1 MCDCTK
7 ETWAYTYDILGRRIG
22 KGRLQNNLSKSKT
35 RGYEQGCIEK
45 YKTLTGDRTE
55 RKGGMTDKDYF
66 DPVKPETRGNKCRS
80 FVRNK
85 TRDKKRQ
92 ANMKYWRKI

>member
-1 MCDCTK
+1 MNQDPIGLLSGVDCK
-7 ETWAYTYDILGRRIG
+7 E
-22 KGRLQNNLSKSKT
+22 
-35 RGYEQGCIEK
+35 
-45 YKTLTGDRTE
+45 
-55 RKGGMTDKDYF
+55 GMTDKDYF

-85 TRDKKRQ
+85 SRDKKRQ